1 MLIFSKPFTISNFA
15 FRSKLFI
22 WSDRTSSFY
31 FFQWFNHFLKSLTVY
46 SIILQACIWRPTI
59 IFVILRGNKIFWSTT
74 YALKVHNLFN
84 LKSNILDFLRTNS
97 FVSFKMWIIY
107 HLGIV
112 GFTNI
117 KIGRAS

>member
-1 MLIFSKPFTISNFA
+1 MLIFSKPFTISNYA

-74 YALKVHNLFN
+74 YALKVHNIFN
-84 LKSNILDFLRTNS
+84 LISNFLYILSTYS
-97 FVSFKMWIIY
+97 FVSFTMLIFY
-107 HLGIV
+107 HLSIV
-112 GFTNI
+112 
-117 KIGRAS
+117 